1 MQADHMHGPSPSPNR
16 PSRGTFVVRV
26 WFERAGT
33 RLEWR
38 ASVLDVRSQ
47 RKHHFDDPDALGR
60 FLAPF

>member
-1 MQADHMHGPSPSPNR
+1 MQAEHTHEPSPSTNR
-16 PSRGTFVVRV
+16 PSRGPFVVRV

-33 RLEWR
+33 RSEWR

-47 RKHHFDDPDALGR
+47 RRRHFDDPAALER